1 MPTYPYFILMKDAY
15 VYLIDVNEL
24 NNSLR
29 LCCHRSVHNWPNLQ
43 NDRQSPLS
51 AGWQGSTN
59 PKKLLFLRQHKR
71 TAHNTA
77 QHEDYTVFSA
87 RFPHPAPGQLRIHC
101 KTTRDFGCVGE
112 EEVSKNGGSTN
123 TMREENSPLLQCIH
137 TWEGGEGLLP
147 ACHGEVLYCAG

>member
-59 PKKLLFLRQHKR
+59 PKDNTKEQPKTQHNMKATPCFLLVSLTLLLVSFASTARQPGTLVVLVKR
-71 TAHNTA
+71 RYRRTVGQRTRCVKKIAPYCSVFTHGKVVKDFCLHVMVKFCTAL
-77 QHEDYTVFSA
+77 D
-87 RFPHPAPGQLRIHC
+87 
-101 KTTRDFGCVGE
+101 K
-112 EEVSKNGGSTN
+112 
-123 TMREENSPLLQCIH
+123 
-137 TWEGGEGLLP
+137 
-147 ACHGEVLYCAG
+147 